1 MESSTDPIS
10 LATAVF
16 LSKTKISFVYMNL
29 FICWTWSK
37 RVVCCMDVVFIAY
50 KILTTL
56 VWRSVLEAPYSYGH
70 HPSTNTH
77 ALYKE
82 YIQVLKVS
90 FALELWQP

>member
-1 MESSTDPIS
+1 M
-10 LATAVF
+10 
-16 LSKTKISFVYMNL
+16 VYY
-29 FICWTWSK
+29 I
-37 RVVCCMDVVFIAY
+37 DVVFIAY